1 MTQRASKLAIKVGI
15 VGTGLLGRAVAT
27 RLLKT
32 GHTITVYN
40 RTREKTESLKKLG
53 ATIADTPKDVARV
66 SDLVITIVKDAQAV
80 ESVAFGS
87 NGIVYGKHDGLVVA
101 EMSTIN
107 PISSKEIA
115 KKFIEHTIPMLDT
128 PVMGGPN
135 LAENGELVVMIGGDK
150 KIYEKYKQVFEFIGN
165 KIFYLGENGSG
176 HAMKLAMNL
185 QISMLAL
192 SLSEGITL
200 ARGAGLDPEVF
211 LQILNST
218 YFKTGMSVNK
228 GPKMIKDDFSPTFT
242 LKMMQKDL
250 EIISQAA
257 EKFNLSLPMA
267 SLANKV
273 YKDAVNSGLG
283 ELDYTGILAFVN
295 KMNKSD

>member
-1 MTQRASKLAIKVGI
+1 MAIKVGI
-15 VGTGLLGRAVAT
+15 IGTGFLGKAVAT

-32 GHTITVYN
+32 GHTLTVYN
-40 RTREKTESLKKLG
+40 RTREKAEPLKNLG
-53 ATIADTPKDVARV
+53 ATIADTPKDVAKV

-87 NGIVYGKHDGLVVA
+87 NGIVDGKHDSLVVA

-115 KKFIEHTIPMLDT
+115 KKFIENKIPMLDA

-200 ARGAGLDPEVF
+200 ARGAGLDPAVF

-228 GPKMIKDDFSPTFT
+228 GPKMIKDDFTPTFT

-250 EIISQAA
+250 ETINRAV

-283 ELDYTGILAFVN
+283 ELDYTGILAFVK
-295 KMNKSD
+295 KMNKLKS

>member
-1 MTQRASKLAIKVGI
+1 M
-15 VGTGLLGRAVAT
+15 LGKAVAT

-32 GHTITVYN
+32 GHTLTVYN
-40 RTREKTESLKKLG
+40 RTREKAEPLKNLG
-53 ATIADTPKDVARV
+53 ATIADTPKDVAKV

-87 NGIVYGKHDGLVVA
+87 NGIVDGKHDSLVVA

-115 KKFIEHTIPMLDT
+115 KKFIENKIPMLDA

-200 ARGAGLDPEVF
+200 ARGAGLDPAVF

-228 GPKMIKDDFSPTFT
+228 GPKMIKDDFTPTFT

-250 EIISQAA
+250 ETINRAV

-283 ELDYTGILAFVN
+283 ELDYTGILAFVK
-295 KMNKSD
+295 KMNKLKS